1 MKKIKLFETLG
12 SILDLKLLE
21 SEDKLVHLEGT
32 FGVCGVMNNNSRI
45 YTKENYSEMIESL
58 QDKIKSHSLL
68 GELEHSSSLS
78 LKLDNVSH
86 RIDALSIDEDG
97 VVHGEI
103 TLLDTPKG
111 KIAKAIIEA
120 GSPLYVS
127 SKAVGSI
134 DENNVVT
141 LTKLFG
147 YDLVGSPGFDQAR
160 VDLKSNEKLESFNES
175 TYGVIELS
183 EDDEKEDD
191 NKDIKDDEENPSEA
205 ENLELESGEN
215 LSHKKDKVANVSKD
229 AYAVISKNKS
239 HWGNDIYIFSN
250 DPKYIKE
257 QFEITSESGENIDI
271 TKKMFA
277 VCAINGLMNYIEETQ
292 KQIPENLNKITF
304 YEVTKY
310 MTLDI
315 NARRN
320 LEITERMRDKS
331 KRGTLLWVLD
341 TTSTAMRRKTFK
353 KMGK

>member
-183 EDDEKEDD
+183 EDDEKED
-191 NKDIKDDEENPSEA
+191 NKDIKDNEDEVSDEKKDA
-205 ENLELESGEN
+205 ENDTEDVSDEKDDVKDETDEVSDE
-215 LSHKKDKVANVSKD
+215 KDKVEDDKKDEEDDKKDEEVDKDDTKDDVDDTEDDDKEDNKDTKDNEDEVSDEKKD
-229 AYAVISKNKS
+229 TEDDTEDKEDEEDKEKVESIVSYLKELAQMIDEAVN
-239 HWGNDIYIFSN
+239 N
-250 DPKYIKE
+250 
-257 QFEITSESGENIDI
+257 
-271 TKKMFA
+271 
-277 VCAINGLMNYIEETQ
+277 
-292 KQIPENLNKITF
+292 
-304 YEVTKY
+304 
-310 MTLDI
+310 
-315 NARRN
+315 
-320 LEITERMRDKS
+320 
-331 KRGTLLWVLD
+331 
-341 TTSTAMRRKTFK
+341 
-353 KMGK
+353 

>member
-58 QDKIKSHSLL
+58 QSKIKSHSLL

-127 SKAVGSI
+127 SKAVGTI

-175 TYGVIELS
+175 TYGVIESS

-191 NKDIKDDEENPSEA
+191 NKDIKDDENEVSDEKKDA
-205 ENLELESGEN
+205 ENDTEDVSDEKDDVEDKTDEVSDE
-215 LSHKKDKVANVSKD
+215 KDKVEDDKKDEEDDKKDEKVDKDDVENDTDDTEDDEKEDNKDIKDNEDEVSDEKKD
-229 AYAVISKNKS
+229 TENDTEDKEDEEDKEKVESIISYLKELEQMIDEAVN
-239 HWGNDIYIFSN
+239 N
-250 DPKYIKE
+250 
-257 QFEITSESGENIDI
+257 
-271 TKKMFA
+271 
-277 VCAINGLMNYIEETQ
+277 
-292 KQIPENLNKITF
+292 
-304 YEVTKY
+304 
-310 MTLDI
+310 
-315 NARRN
+315 
-320 LEITERMRDKS
+320 
-331 KRGTLLWVLD
+331 
-341 TTSTAMRRKTFK
+341 
-353 KMGK
+353 

>member
-183 EDDEKEDD
+183 EDDEKED
-191 NKDIKDDEENPSEA
+191 NKDIKDNEDEVSDEKKDA
-205 ENLELESGEN
+205 ENDTEDVSDEKDDVKDETDEVSDE
-215 LSHKKDKVANVSKD
+215 KDKVEDDEKKEEDEKKDEEVDKDDTDDTKDDDTEDNKDDENEVSDEKND
-229 AYAVISKNKS
+229 TEDTEDTEDDTEDKEKVESIISYLKELAQMIDEAVN
-239 HWGNDIYIFSN
+239 N
-250 DPKYIKE
+250 
-257 QFEITSESGENIDI
+257 
-271 TKKMFA
+271 
-277 VCAINGLMNYIEETQ
+277 
-292 KQIPENLNKITF
+292 
-304 YEVTKY
+304 
-310 MTLDI
+310 
-315 NARRN
+315 
-320 LEITERMRDKS
+320 
-331 KRGTLLWVLD
+331 
-341 TTSTAMRRKTFK
+341 
-353 KMGK
+353 

>member
-58 QDKIKSHSLL
+58 QSKIKSHSLL

-127 SKAVGSI
+127 SKAVGTI

-175 TYGVIELS
+175 TYGVIESS

-191 NKDIKDDEENPSEA
+191 NKDIKDNEDEVSDEKKDA
-205 ENLELESGEN
+205 ENDTEDVSDEKDDVEDKTDEVSDE
-215 LSHKKDKVANVSKD
+215 KDKVEDDEKKEEDEKKDEEVDKDDTDDTKDDKNEVSDEKND
-229 AYAVISKNKS
+229 TEDDTEDKEDEEDKEKVESIISYLKELAQMIDEAVN
-239 HWGNDIYIFSN
+239 N
-250 DPKYIKE
+250 
-257 QFEITSESGENIDI
+257 
-271 TKKMFA
+271 
-277 VCAINGLMNYIEETQ
+277 
-292 KQIPENLNKITF
+292 
-304 YEVTKY
+304 
-310 MTLDI
+310 
-315 NARRN
+315 
-320 LEITERMRDKS
+320 
-331 KRGTLLWVLD
+331 
-341 TTSTAMRRKTFK
+341 
-353 KMGK
+353 

>member
-127 SKAVGSI
+127 SKAVGTI
-134 DENNVVT
+134 DENNIVT

-175 TYGVIELS
+175 TYGVIESS
-183 EDDEKEDD
+183 EDDEKED
-191 NKDIKDDEENPSEA
+191 NKDIKDNENEVSDEKKDA
-205 ENLELESGEN
+205 ENDTEDVSDEKDDVEDKTDEVSDE
-215 LSHKKDKVANVSKD
+215 KDKVEDDEKKEEDEKKDEEVDKDDTDDTKDDDTKDNKDDENEVSDENNDTENDTEDKED
-229 AYAVISKNKS
+229 EEDKEKVESIISYLKELAQMIDEAVN
-239 HWGNDIYIFSN
+239 N
-250 DPKYIKE
+250 
-257 QFEITSESGENIDI
+257 
-271 TKKMFA
+271 
-277 VCAINGLMNYIEETQ
+277 
-292 KQIPENLNKITF
+292 
-304 YEVTKY
+304 
-310 MTLDI
+310 
-315 NARRN
+315 
-320 LEITERMRDKS
+320 
-331 KRGTLLWVLD
+331 
-341 TTSTAMRRKTFK
+341 
-353 KMGK
+353 

>member
-58 QDKIKSHSLL
+58 QSKIKSHSLL

-191 NKDIKDDEENPSEA
+191 NKDIKDDENEVSEKKDA
-205 ENLELESGEN
+205 ENDTEDVSDEKDDVDDKTDEVSDE
-215 LSHKKDKVANVSKD
+215 KDKVEDDKKDEEDDKKDEEVDKDDTKDDTDDTKDNKDDENEVSDEKND
-229 AYAVISKNKS
+229 TENDTEDKEDEEDKEKVESIISYLKELAQMIDEAVN
-239 HWGNDIYIFSN
+239 N
-250 DPKYIKE
+250 
-257 QFEITSESGENIDI
+257 
-271 TKKMFA
+271 
-277 VCAINGLMNYIEETQ
+277 
-292 KQIPENLNKITF
+292 
-304 YEVTKY
+304 
-310 MTLDI
+310 
-315 NARRN
+315 
-320 LEITERMRDKS
+320 
-331 KRGTLLWVLD
+331 
-341 TTSTAMRRKTFK
+341 
-353 KMGK
+353 